1 MIDDDIGFG
10 YVCCAIV
17 WRMRKTLADTADAT
31 RNEEILATL
40 VHDGP
45 NGAEDET
52 RTCPSSDAR
61 VTHINAIGTY
71 CNRLNAF
78 TVSDYRV
85 PSESL
90 LNTHIRAGSR

>member
-1 MIDDDIGFG
+1 MTSVSVMYAVRLCG
-10 YVCCAIV
+10 VCEKLCPTQA
-17 WRMRKTLADTADAT
+17 TGTADAT
-31 RNEEILATL
+31 RNEEIFATL

-52 RTCPSSDAR
+52 RTFPSSDAR

-71 CNRLNAF
+71 CNRLSAF
-78 TVSDYRV
+78 TVSDHRV

-90 LNTHIRAGSR
+90 LNTHIRAGS